1 MNKINDLKVGD
12 RVIRYFHQL
21 SAEDMYVIEISD
33 DVIVCALRPDAT
45 NVQSPVW
52 AFSRESGEELETSVP
67 GLTARVATPV
77 SEP

>member
-33 DVIVCALRPDAT
+33 DVIVCALRACAKINSDLFSEILCNSRREES
-45 NVQSPVW
+45 NVY
-52 AFSRESGEELETSVP
+52 RG
-67 GLTARVATPV
+67 
-77 SEP
+77 